1 MAAYSDH
8 QAGLRQLPIFAPA
21 MADDVS
27 SRSRA
32 ASFDELHSSF
42 LRASIRNDAEK
53 ANKDA

>member
-32 ASFDELHSSF
+32 ASLDELHSSF
-42 LRASIRNDAEK
+42 PRASMAKWHKK